1 MRKKSFTDPTML
13 FMSDP
18 EPEPAEPARAV
29 PEPEIRPESVET
41 ESTYT
46 IMEKIRML
54 QREPK
59 SRRLQL
65 LIRPSIHR
73 RLKSVAES
81 RGQSLNDLIC
91 EIIELWLID
100 HERSE
105 NGRI

>member
-1 MRKKSFTDPTML
+1 MKKKSFTDPTML

-18 EPEPAEPARAV
+18 EPESEPVRAV
-29 PEPEIRPESVET
+29 PEPEIRSELVET
-41 ESTYT
+41 ESTYA

-54 QREPK
+54 QKEHK
-59 SRRLQL
+59 SKRLQL

-73 RLKSVAES
+73 RLKSIADS

-91 EIIELWLID
+91 EIIEGWLID

-105 NGRI
+105 NERI